1 MGFTLKWASILKG
14 LICSLFV
21 LWIQEDP
28 GRADVWC
35 PGGFQDSVLM
45 PDDHRKEVP
54 RERLL
59 PAETDAQTSHV
70 DAVIVMG
77 FLLAWVPLSSPLFKG
92 FSEKLGRSVGLPR
105 SHDPGVTA
113 ETTLGA
119 AVLPDTPVERVL
131 RG

>member
-1 MGFTLKWASILKG
+1 
-14 LICSLFV
+14 
-21 LWIQEDP
+21 
-28 GRADVWC
+28 
-35 PGGFQDSVLM
+35 M

-119 AVLPDTPVERVL
+119 VVLPDTPVERVL